1 MNGEHRPRPEFV
13 THLEWQLR
21 TALQRTDRFSQP
33 VRSNRGGTM
42 KMITLVLVSALLGAG
57 GVVVKDEVQEAR
69 AQELLMAKTA
79 AELEL
84 AQLELEIMMSQ
95 LQEVERQYQS
105 GTVGEEAL
113 LMARTS
119 LQQTE
124 SRLSSL
130 RLDLEEV
137 RETGK
142 EPQNE
147 ISSPLVGNRDF
158 VTERLELQEDVAEAS
173 LQVAQLRLTRL
184 QDLRDSGAVSEIEFA
199 QGVLAL
205 REAEAW
211 IDELRS
217 RVEARSD
224 FIDGEVSAEGAQ
236 RRFEIFETTNKI
248 ELMRAALDEATIR
261 YRQMEER
268 VESGLVRETE
278 LQKMRLQVM
287 QVETQLQFLQMKLNA
302 LTLERRL
309 P

>member
-105 GTVGEEAL
+105 GAVGEEAL

-142 EPQNE
+142 EPQDE

-158 VTERLELQEDVAEAS
+158 VTERLELQEDLAEAS
-173 LQVAQLRLTRL
+173 LQVAQLRLSRL

-248 ELMRAALDEATIR
+248 ELMRAALDEATFR